1 MSKMVRRFVAPVLLA
16 STIMG
21 VAVTAANAA
30 IVYPPEGGTWDR
42 GAGTSYVWSEYYH
55 RDICHGSTAV
65 GKTTVRDSASA
76 GHWAIARAQ
85 AKLSGNETYYRAYC

>member
-1 MSKMVRRFVAPVLLA
+1 MNKMVRRFVAPVLLA

-30 IVYPPEGGTWDR
+30 IVYPPEGGIWDR

-55 RDICHGSTAV
+55 DKICHGATAV
-65 GKTTVRDSASA
+65 GKTTDTATA
-76 GHWAIARAQ
+76 GKGSWANARAQ
-85 AKLSGNETYYRAYC
+85 TKLTGNKSYYRASC